1 MIIKM
6 KKKLSKMVKNC
17 TIDIENKFGRHFNR
31 KRVKTR
37 ERTGKKNLDKKIFFL
52 KKKLAYFEEE
62 GDKNM
67 AKI

>member
-17 TIDIENKFGRHFNR
+17 TIYMKNKFGRHFNR

-37 ERTGKKNLDKKIFFL
+37 ERKGKKNLDKKIFF
-52 KKKLAYFEEE
+52 
-62 GDKNM
+62 
-67 AKI
+67 